1 MKNIYQFSRNTAFI
15 AFFLIIASVAPTFAQ
30 AKPREERLLNG
41 LKLLVWRDNTA
52 QDVTVRVRIHGGSA
66 FDPQGKEGVMRLLA
80 DNIFPN
86 DAAREFF
93 TEELGGSLTVTTNYD
108 YIEISASGRSDS
120 LLTLIETLAPAVAN
134 MTIDKPTTARLKDS
148 LTAQVK
154 ALETDPA
161 YLADAAAT
169 KRLFGT
175 FPYGRPKFGTP
186 ESIAKIDFADLIDA
200 KQRFLTADN
209 ATVAI
214 KGNFDQ
220 AFAFK
225 AARRLFGAWL
235 KSDRRIPS
243 AFRQP
248 DAPANGML
256 TIPSPK
262 PEQAEIRYAV
272 RGLARND
279 KDLAAAKIYASILET
294 KFKARVPS
302 VFAEKAFAKMVE
314 HTLPGF
320 YLIGFSAGKND
331 VGSGNGKIEAND
343 LIAKSLADPVTE
355 AEFNTARSAFAAE
368 WAKIDT
374 VTFWLDADTFKI
386 ADPHA
391 EPKRADTVALVDVR
405 RIAENVAKQPIV
417 TVLVNT
423 PN

>member
-1 MKNIYQFSRNTAFI
+1 MKNKYQFNRNILFTAL
-15 AFFLIIASVAPTFAQ
+15 FLIFACVATSFAQ
-30 AKPREERLLNG
+30 SKPREEKLLNG
-41 LKLLVWRDNTA
+41 LKLLMWRDYNA
-52 QDVTVRVRIHGGSA
+52 QDVSVRIRIHSGAA

-108 YIEISASGRSDS
+108 YIEIAASGRADS

-134 MTIDKPTTARLKDS
+134 MTIDKPTTAKLKEA

-154 ALETDPA
+154 AFESDPA
-161 YLADAAAT
+161 YVADSTAT

-220 AFAFK
+220 ATAFK
-225 AARRLFGAWL
+225 ISRRLFGAWL
-235 KSDRRIPS
+235 KSDKRSPS

-248 DAPANGML
+248 DAPQIGML
-256 TIPSPK
+256 TVPSPK
-262 PEQAEIRYAV
+262 PERSEIRYAF

-279 KDLAAAKIYASILET
+279 KDLAASKIYAGVLQARI
-294 KFKARVPS
+294 KASVPS
-302 VFAEKAFAKMVE
+302 AFADKVFATMSE
-314 HTLPGF
+314 HTLPGM
-320 YLIGFSAGKND
+320 YLIGFSATKND
-331 VGSGNGKIEAND
+331 IGTGNGKVEAND
-343 LIAKSLADPVTE
+343 LIAKVLVDPVSE
-355 AEFNTARSAFAAE
+355 AEFNAARALFAAE

-386 ADPHA
+386 ADPSA
-391 EPKRADTVALVDVR
+391 EAKRSETVTLTDVR
-405 RIAENVAKQPIV
+405 RVADNAGKQAIV
-417 TVLVNT
+417 TVLVNST
-423 PN
+423 N